1 MQANEYMKSSVLHPP
16 VKSMRSWGLGGEAVP
31 LETVQ
36 MMHEVRERQ
45 AAVARST
52 AQLACSARTTLL
64 PWLLCRWQSE
74 LPADDVVRAETRAV
88 LRCRCSPTCAASTR
102 MGPPRRPL

>member
-45 AAVARST
+45 AAVAGST
-52 AQLACSARTTLL
+52 AHRRADQGPGGRVAMDESESVVVVDGRAKIVVAC
-64 PWLLCRWQSE
+64 
-74 LPADDVVRAETRAV
+74 
-88 LRCRCSPTCAASTR
+88 
-102 MGPPRRPL
+102 